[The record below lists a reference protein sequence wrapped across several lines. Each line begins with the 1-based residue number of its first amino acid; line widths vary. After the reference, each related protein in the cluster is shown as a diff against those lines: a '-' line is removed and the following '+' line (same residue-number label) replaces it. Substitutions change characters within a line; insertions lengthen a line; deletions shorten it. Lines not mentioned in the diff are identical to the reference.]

1 MVALRLGCKV
11 DYASSDFDLNV
22 KVVDHKLHHEV
33 SVNTMEM
40 EVLNGWHIVVS
51 CLGLRHEDSVQMV
64 DQQHCTTSAHLLSY
78 YKRGGL

>member
-11 DYASSDFDLNV
+11 GYASSDFDLNV

-33 SVNTMEM
+33 SVILVEM

-64 DQQHCTTSAHLLSY
+64 DQTALYHFHPFTIL
-78 YKRGGL
+78 